1 MIMQG
6 GIYILYIIH
15 CQYTEKKSNKEI
27 NQFATVTGKL
37 SVLFYWIYKYI

>member
-1 MIMQG
+1 M
-6 GIYILYIIH
+6 YCILYTVST
-15 CQYTEKKSNKEI
+15 QYKKSNKEI